1 MTKSTRMRWARR
13 VERREQERVAYEVSV
28 EKTQGK
34 RPLGNV
40 DIDGSIVLKN
50 FKGTEWKCVRYE

>member
-1 MTKSTRMRWARR
+1 MRWARR